1 MTTLTRRRFLAA
13 AGALPLAGV
22 IDSWAADDPRI
33 VALEWRYA
41 DHARSLGILPVG
53 VADLAQYLRQASVD
67 AAALRA
73 AGTLDMG
80 RRQEP
85 SIEAVIGARP
95 NLIFGVEF
103 RHRRIRPQLT
113 EIAET
118 ILFDYTQ
125 TGEKDADQLAL
136 MLAELDG
143 LAERIGRRPQ
153 AVAAVE
159 AFDLELERLAGELAS
174 RGLADSPIVFAQF
187 PSGVNA
193 VRLFTAASLPCRLL
207 SRLGLKP
214 AWNGPSEGFGFTT
227 VGPER
232 LLALGDVHF
241 LGIAVGQDNSYSRLA
256 DNPLW
261 LALPFVRAGKFHVL
275 TDVVWPFGGL
285 PAALSFSG
293 SVVEALAR

>member
-1 MTTLTRRRFLAA
+1 MTALTRRRLLAV
-13 AGALPLAGV
+13 AGALPLAGAT
-22 IDSWAADDPRI
+22 DSWAADPRI

-67 AAALRA
+67 TATLRA

-85 SIEAVIGARP
+85 SIEAVIDARP
-95 NLIFGVEF
+95 SLILGVDF
-103 RHRRIRPQLT
+103 RHRRIGPQLAA
-113 EIAET
+113 IAET

-125 TGEKDADQLAL
+125 TGRKDADQLAL
-136 MLAELDG
+136 MLAELDE
-143 LAERIGRRPQ
+143 LAGRAGRKTQ

-159 AFDLELERLAGELAS
+159 AFDLELGRLAGALAS
-174 RGLADSPIVFAQF
+174 RGLAGDPIVFAQF
-187 PSGVNA
+187 PRGVNA
-193 VRLFTAASLPCRLL
+193 VRLFTAASLPGRLL

-214 AWNGPSEGFGFTT
+214 AWDGPSEGFGFTT

-241 LGIAVGQDNSYSRLA
+241 LGVAVGDDNSYARLA
-256 DNPLW
+256 ENPLW
-261 LALPFVRAGKFHVL
+261 RALPFVRAGKFHVL
-275 TDVVWPFGGL
+275 ADVVWPFGGL